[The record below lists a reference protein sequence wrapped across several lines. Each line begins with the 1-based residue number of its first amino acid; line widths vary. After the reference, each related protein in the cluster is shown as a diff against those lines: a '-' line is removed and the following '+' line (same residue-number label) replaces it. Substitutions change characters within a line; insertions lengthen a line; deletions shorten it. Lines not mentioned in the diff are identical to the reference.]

1 MARTAVKGRGT
12 VQVLTALAVAS
23 PLLVLLSIV
32 GVRGGLLPIETGYD
46 LLTLKVAWWLS
57 IVGAV
62 AGVLAVIVALKNFR
76 LLGLVA
82 VAALV
87 VGLGTL
93 GAFIWQTR
101 QLAAGPVENVSTDLT
116 EVPGFGRLRP
126 DRIGGLQPAVG
137 VEACPGAL
145 PVMTQVSPETAAWA
159 LQEAGFNL
167 GQAGVA
173 RADGSRQTVWF
184 GFRYD
189 AVIRI
194 RPGRTDIRVAARD
207 GRPHGGEACRLATR
221 VSSLLNG
228 TL

>member
-62 AGVLAVIVALKNFR
+62 AGVLAVLVALKSFR
-76 LLGLVA
+76 VLGLVA

-101 QLAAGPVENVSTDLT
+101 QLAAGPVENVSTDLA

-126 DRIGGLQPAVG
+126 DRMGGLQPAVG
-137 VEACPGAL
+137 VEAP
-145 PVMTQVSPETAAWA
+145 
-159 LQEAGFNL
+159 AG
-167 GQAGVA
+167 
-173 RADGSRQTVWF
+173 
-184 GFRYD
+184 
-189 AVIRI
+189 
-194 RPGRTDIRVAARD
+194 
-207 GRPHGGEACRLATR
+207 
-221 VSSLLNG
+221 
-228 TL
+228 